1 MIEWVQ
7 ANLELVIG
15 GTTLTAFITYISL
28 RFTSVVLPKFLQQ
41 VQKMFAVIISNLF
54 GVSFGEGVDMV
65 EKLPVI
71 SKFDNIGSELEM
83 QIYLKLVDLKKQ
95 LASPLYTEAE
105 KVPLEKLYDYI
116 YEQVKEKLPKEIK
129 EVLEQLDQIVIDT
142 KGE

>member
-129 EVLEQLDQIVIDT
+129 EVLEQLDQIVT
-142 KGE
+142 EKGE

>member
-41 VQKMFAVIISNLF
+41 LQKMFAVIISNLF

-65 EKLPVI
+65 EKLPVMG
-71 SKFDNIGSELEM
+71 KFDDIGKELEM
-83 QIYLKLVDLKKQ
+83 QIFLKLVDLKKQ

-105 KVPLEKLYDYI
+105 KVALQKLYDYI
-116 YEQVKEKLPKEIK
+116 YAQVKEKLPQEIK
-129 EVLEQLDQIVIDT
+129 EVLEQLDQIIT
-142 KGE
+142 EKGE